1 MNFHCPPSFAVRV
14 LSPALVTHSFPC
26 SLSQTML
33 YGFASGMLGVT
44 GFETAANY
52 VEECKPGVFQ
62 KILRNLW
69 WTVFL
74 INPLMSI
81 ITLGVLDLSTVKTH
95 PNSVLA
101 ALATTA
107 GGPTFGDWISFDA
120 FFVLSG
126 FKTLGIWHL
135 CTLHVS

>member
-1 MNFHCPPSFAVRV
+1 M
-14 LSPALVTHSFPC
+14 LC
-26 SLSQTML
+26 SLPEMIL

-52 VEECKPGVFQ
+52 VEECKPGVVE
-62 KILRNLW
+62 KVLRNLW

-81 ITLGVLDLSTVKTH
+81 FTLGVLDLSTIKAH

-101 ALATTA
+101 TLATTTA
-107 GGPTFGDWISFDA
+107 GSN
-120 FFVLSG
+120 
-126 FKTLGIWHL
+126 LGH
-135 CTLHVS
+135 

>member
-1 MNFHCPPSFAVRV
+1 M
-14 LSPALVTHSFPC
+14 LC
-26 SLSQTML
+26 SLPEMIL

-52 VEECKPGVFQ
+52 VEECKPGVFERV
-62 KILRNLW
+62 LRNLW

-81 ITLGVLDLSTVKTH
+81 ITLGVLDLSTIRAH

-101 ALATTA
+101 TLATTA
-107 GGPTFGDWISFDA
+107 AGSNFGHWIALDA

-126 FKTLGIWHL
+126 
-135 CTLHVS
+135 V

>member
-1 MNFHCPPSFAVRV
+1 M
-14 LSPALVTHSFPC
+14 L
-26 SLSQTML
+26 L

-52 VEECKPGVFQ
+52 VEECKTGVFE

-81 ITLGVLDLSTVKTH
+81 ITLGVLDLSTIRAH

-101 ALATTA
+101 SLAVTA
-107 GGPTFGDWISFDA
+107 AGPNFGHWIAFDA
-120 FFVLSG
+120 FLVLSG
-126 FKTLGIWHL
+126 
-135 CTLHVS
+135 V